1 MADDLRE
8 PILARIAALLGGIS
22 GFEFA
27 GRNLVEVDERRM
39 PSCVLYDGD
48 EAAWDVP
55 QATGLRP
62 GVIELTPIIEI
73 NLQEPPDTV
82 GTSVNAL
89 LTSLKQTLLSDAMI
103 DNLCNGVTNGGIR
116 YVACTT
122 SLSPSRAEAVKMQV
136 HFAVAYPFTP
146 IDF

>member
-8 PILARIAALLGGIS
+8 PILARIAALLQGIS

-39 PSCVLYDGD
+39 PSCILYDGD
-48 EAAWDVP
+48 ETAWDVP
-55 QATGLRP
+55 QAVGLRP
-62 GVIELTPIIEI
+62 GVIEMAPIIEI

-82 GTSVNAL
+82 GTSVNVL
-89 LTSLKQTLLSDAMI
+89 LTQLKQVLLSDAMI
-103 DNLCNGVTNGGIR
+103 DGLCNGVTNGGIR

-136 HFAVAYPFTP
+136 HFAIAVPFTP
-146 IDF
+146 NDF

>member
-1 MADDLRE
+1 MAEDLRE

-39 PSCVLYDGD
+39 PSCILYDGD
-48 EAAWDVP
+48 ETAWDKP
-55 QATGLRP
+55 QAVGLRP
-62 GVIELTPIIEI
+62 GVIDLNPIIEI

-82 GTSVNAL
+82 GTSVNTL
-89 LTSLKQTLLSDAMI
+89 LTTLKSVLLSDATI
-103 DNLCNGVTNGGIR
+103 DSMCNGVTNGGIR
-116 YVACTT
+116 YLGCIT

-136 HFAVAYPFTP
+136 HFAIAYPFTP